1 MRSAVTLALLG
12 LGAFAVA
19 TGLVLK
25 LYTYP
30 ALTKVPHD
38 IDTTSVS
45 QGSGITALV
54 YAPSGSSTTPEIRHN
69 LSLTAVTHIE
79 GDLSQPEVKKD
90 GNVTAW
96 GSSTIVKEDADG
108 LVLSAERRKLCFDR
122 HTGQAVTP
130 CQGQFYETEQDK
142 RTTAN
147 RDELLQPGLNFQ
159 FPFDTEQRA
168 YPWYDTVLKK
178 PLDIQFAGQETLQG
192 LDVYRFAQ
200 TVPPTKIGE
209 FAVPGS
215 FLGREGE
222 PSVWAEQYYEVDRT
236 LWVEPITGSIISARE
251 AVRQELRTPDQAA
264 GEGTEVFDGAL
275 QLNDA
280 SVSSNVAKVK
290 ENLPLLFAVTTL
302 PVILWIVG
310 GVLLVAGV
318 LLLVFGRVR
327 FPSTSRGGVAHG

>member
-1 MRSAVTLALLG
+1 MRSVITLVLLG

-45 QGSGITALV
+45 QGSGITAVV
-54 YAPSGSSTTPEIRHN
+54 YAPNGSSTTPEIRHN
-69 LSLTAVTHIE
+69 LSLTAVTHVE

-90 GNVTAW
+90 GDVTVW
-96 GSSTIVKEDADG
+96 GSSTIVKEDAGG

-122 HTGQAVTP
+122 HTGDAVIP
-130 CQGQFYETEQDK
+130 CQEQFYETEQDN
-142 RTTAN
+142 RTSAD

-159 FPFDTEQRA
+159 FPFDTGRRA

-178 PLDIQFAGQETLQG
+178 PLDVQFAGEETLQG
-192 LDVYRFAQ
+192 LDVYRFAL

-215 FLGREGE
+215 FVGREGE

-236 LWVEPITGSIISARE
+236 LWVEPITGSVVSARE
-251 AVRQELRTPDQAA
+251 DVRQELRTVDEAA
-264 GEGTEVFDGAL
+264 GEGTLVFDGAL

-280 SVSSNVAKVK
+280 SVSSNVAEVK
-290 ENLPLLFAVTTL
+290 KNLPMLFALTTL
-302 PVILWIVG
+302 PVILWIAG

-318 LLLVFGRVR
+318 LLLIFGRVR
-327 FPSTSRGGVAHG
+327 FPSISRGVAHG